1 MVSRNLQDPQFAT
14 LGSPHLSFPIEAPP
28 LGSSQPRKGDAVD
41 PRLLCCPGGLASL
54 PRLCPLSALEQG
66 YRFRSSF
73 LRRRGSIPLQV
84 PCLEALPRP
93 SEESFHCPH
102 LHAGS
107 LGH

>member
-1 MVSRNLQDPQFAT
+1 MVSRDLQDPQFAT
-14 LGSPHLSFPIEAPP
+14 LGSPHLSFPIEAPT

-66 YRFRSSF
+66 YR
-73 LRRRGSIPLQV
+73 
-84 PCLEALPRP
+84 LEAVSYGEGAPYLSKSPVWKP

-107 LGH
+107 LGHQA